1 MYVATKDVIDGIIEK
16 CRLTQDERVD
26 LVRHIL
32 EGVDPSRCKELVTD
46 TIVEEWVENNVGA
59 LADYITAQE
68 VEEFCEKNGDWDF
81 VLDEDVVADWCR
93 FHGNALFDGNGEE
106 AKEFVEQWCKDYG
119 YAFFKENDNK

>member
-16 CRLTQDERVD
+16 CMLTQDERLD

-32 EGVDPSRCKELVTD
+32 EGVDTSRYKDLIND

-68 VEEFCEKNGDWDF
+68 VEEFCEKNNDWDF

-93 FHGNALFDGNGEE
+93 FHE
-106 AKEFVEQWCKDYG
+106 
-119 YAFFKENDNK
+119 YAFFKKNNNK